1 MKHLFA
7 METWVFFNTN
17 YFPSIVGAVSLIF
30 ERNGSTATC
39 CRATLRKKC
48 M

>member
-7 METWVFFNTN
+7 METWAFFNTN

-39 CRATLRKKC
+39 GRATLRKKC